1 MNLKFHVSTFSLFR
15 WFAFELVFW
24 PTASQRKRGRATK
37 MPRATRPR
45 LNAQYLDW
53 LKELKDEEQAKE
65 SKRYFVYKRAFDSL
79 KAQTKEFSTPR
90 ELLEVKFI
98 GPDIVAKLEMRY
110 AAQENGPSQSAPAA
124 PAAPKKP
131 RGRPPK
137 RSATDV
143 DMDPPPVAKRRTAG
157 VELPAQASVTQPAPP
172 GLQRS
177 ATSPAIG
184 NRSFQFWYL
193 DDHKPVLNRGC
204 PGVVVR
210 GRQPAPADEN
220 RRTPSP
226 QSTAFPC
233 TKTAVHPPSK
243 ARNLAALLAE
253 EKLAQKRSNHSLD
266 PSRQLPEY
274 MQKQKES
281 GKRNINAI
289 ASGSNSNGVNVNSG
303 GSHDNATLDMRRAA
317 AMRSHPSL
325 SQGEQSLVSS
335 RISTVR
341 GDSPNSYATAS
352 APTPVFHTR
361 PRLSHAVPH
370 LPATEHPSLYAPQRT
385 FPDFAPRVFK
395 AGTYSVHL
403 VLDHREKRKNDR
415 DFIAEGLSRKGVS
428 VVRDS
433 LDIGDVAWVARSMYD
448 GDVCVLDVVLERKR
462 LDDLAGSIKDP
473 RFHEQKFRL
482 HQSGMSRVFYLVEA
496 YDTQR
501 QMEEWGPQIKT
512 ALSSTAV
519 VDGFLCNETKNVE
532 DTIAFLATVTEELR
546 RAHADKDLFVIPT
559 HMIRR
564 HSYLDLQK
572 YLRAKHPGR
581 SYVTSFKDFQA
592 LNSKSAHTTV
602 RDTWA
607 RMLLCVKGMSA
618 EKVGAVVDRWDTPR
632 ALWQAFRAAQE
643 AEQEALAVEAAAA
656 DVLAAG
662 PSKGKGRK
670 KKSTV
675 PEARLMLQGVGG
687 AEGGARAIGQALST
701 KLYELFMSEDYQEVE

>member
-1 MNLKFHVSTFSLFR
+1 
-15 WFAFELVFW
+15 
-24 PTASQRKRGRATK
+24 
-37 MPRATRPR
+37 
-45 LNAQYLDW
+45 
-53 LKELKDEEQAKE
+53 
-65 SKRYFVYKRAFDSL
+65 
-79 KAQTKEFSTPR
+79 
-90 ELLEVKFI
+90 
-98 GPDIVAKLEMRY
+98 MRY
-110 AAQENGPSQSAPAA
+110 AAQENGPSQPAPAA

-193 DDHKPVLNRGC
+193 DDHKPVLNRGDAQVSWC
-204 PGVVVR
+204 EDGSQLLRMKIGYPISEANHPVVAR
-210 GRQPAPADEN
+210 LYGRHNCGDFIMAEMREDIAD
-220 RRTPSP
+220 TFP

-274 MQKQKES
+274 MQKQKDS

-325 SQGEQSLVSS
+325 SQGSRASSPPGSPPSVATRPTVTRAATMTAASSSSL
-335 RISTVR
+335 T
-341 GDSPNSYATAS
+341 PNLHRTAS

-403 VLDHREKRKNDR
+403 VLDHREKGKNDR

-462 LDDLAGSIKDP
+462 LDDLAGSIKDR
-473 RFHEQKFRL
+473 RFHEQKHLIQFRL